1 MNQLIDK
8 ILDLPKLQKIA
19 FLVVLIIIAGAL
31 YYSFLHVPLGD
42 EIAKLADSVEIARNE
57 KQTKSAKAAN
67 LPRLRKDL
75 ATLDLE
81 LKKAVAQLP
90 DRKEVAD
97 LLSSITAKA
106 QGAGLDVLAFR
117 PRAET
122 LREFYAEVPVD
133 ITVKGNYHEM
143 IDFFDHVGRLD
154 RLINID
160 NIGFKNPTVTGER
173 VLVET
178 TTVATAYRFL
188 NEAERKKV
196 AEERAAAEAKA
207 KAKK

>member
-8 ILDLPKLQKIA
+8 ILELPKLQKIA
-19 FLVVLIIIAGAL
+19 VLVVVIILAAAL
-31 YYSFLHVPLGD
+31 YYSFLHVPLSD
-42 EIAKLADSVEIARNE
+42 QIAKLADSVEIARNE
-57 KQTKSAKAAN
+57 KFTKSQKAAS
-67 LPRLRKDL
+67 LPRLRQDL
-75 ATLDLE
+75 ARLDLE

-106 QGAGLDVLAFR
+106 QSAGLDVLVFR

-122 LREFYAEVPVD
+122 LQEHYAEVPVD
-133 ITVKGNYHEM
+133 ITVKGNYHDM
-143 IDFFDHVGRLD
+143 IDFFDNVRRLD

-160 NIGFKNPTVTGER
+160 NIGFKNPTVNGDR
-173 VLVET
+173 VFVET

-196 AEERAAAEAKA
+196 AEEKAKAAA

>member
-8 ILDLPKLQKIA
+8 ILELPKLQKIA
-19 FLVVLIIIAGAL
+19 ILAVVIILAAAL
-31 YYSFLHVPLGD
+31 YYSFMHVPLGD
-42 EIAKLADSVEIARNE
+42 QIAKLDDSVEIAKNE
-57 KQTKSAKAAN
+57 KLTKLQKAAS
-67 LPRLRKDL
+67 LPRLRQDL
-75 ATLDLE
+75 ARLDLE
-81 LKKAVAQLP
+81 LKRAVAQLP

-97 LLSSITAKA
+97 LLSNITAKA
-106 QGAGLDVLAFR
+106 QSAGLDVLVFR

-122 LREFYAEVPVD
+122 LQEHYAEVPVD

-143 IDFFDHVGRLD
+143 IDFFDNVGRLD

-160 NIGFKNPTVTGER
+160 NIGFKNPTVNGDR
-173 VLVET
+173 VFVET

-196 AEERAAAEAKA
+196 AEEKAKAAA

>member
-1 MNQLIDK
+1 LNQLIDR
-8 ILDLPKLQKIA
+8 IVELPKLQKIA
-19 FLVVLIIIAGAL
+19 ILATAIMLAAGL

-42 EIAKLADSVEIARNE
+42 EIAKLADSVEIANNE
-57 KQTKSAKAAN
+57 KLTKFQKAAS
-67 LPRLRKDL
+67 LPRLRQDL
-75 ATLDLE
+75 ARLDLE

-97 LLSSITAKA
+97 LLGSISSKA
-106 QGAGLDVLAFR
+106 QSAGLEVLAFR
-117 PRAET
+117 PRAESFQ
-122 LREFYAEVPVD
+122 EFYAEVPVD
-133 ITVKGNYHEM
+133 LTVKGNYHEM
-143 IDFFDHVGRLD
+143 IDFFDNVGRLD

-160 NIGFKNPTVTGER
+160 NIGFKNPTVNGER

-196 AEERAAAEAKA
+196 AEEKAKAAA

>member
-1 MNQLIDK
+1 LNQLIDK
-8 ILDLPKLQKIA
+8 ILELPKFQRIA
-19 FLVVLIIIAGAL
+19 ILAVVIILAAAL

-42 EIAKLADSVEIARNE
+42 QIAKLADSVEIAKNE
-57 KQTKSAKAAN
+57 KLAKSQKAAN
-67 LPRLRKDL
+67 LSRLRQDL
-75 ATLDLE
+75 ARLDLE

-97 LLSSITAKA
+97 LLSSITARA
-106 QGAGLDVLAFR
+106 QSAGLDVLVFR

-122 LREFYAEVPVD
+122 LQEHYAEVPVD

-160 NIGFKNPTVTGER
+160 NIGFKNPTVNGER

-196 AEERAAAEAKA
+196 AEEKAKAAA

>member
-8 ILDLPKLQKIA
+8 VLELPKFQRIA
-19 FLVVLIIIAGAL
+19 ILAVVIILAAAL

-42 EIAKLADSVEIARNE
+42 QIAKLADSVEIAKNE
-57 KQTKSAKAAN
+57 KLAKSQKASS
-67 LPRLRKDL
+67 LPRLRQDL
-75 ATLDLE
+75 ARLDLE

-97 LLSSITAKA
+97 LLSSISARA
-106 QGAGLDVLAFR
+106 QSAGLDVLVFR

-122 LREFYAEVPVD
+122 LQEHYAEVPVD

-160 NIGFKNPTVTGER
+160 NIGFKNPTVNGER

-196 AEERAAAEAKA
+196 AEEKAKAAA

>member
-1 MNQLIDK
+1 LNQLIDK
-8 ILDLPKLQKIA
+8 ILELPKFQKTAI
-19 FLVVLIIIAGAL
+19 LVVVIILAVAL

-42 EIAKLADSVEIARNE
+42 QIAKLADSVEIAKNE
-57 KQTKSAKAAN
+57 KLAKSQKAAS
-67 LPRLRKDL
+67 LLRLRQDL
-75 ATLDLE
+75 ARLDLE

-97 LLSSITAKA
+97 LLGSISNKA
-106 QGAGLDVLAFR
+106 QSAGLEILTFR
-117 PRAET
+117 PRAESF
-122 LREFYAEVPVD
+122 REFYAEVPVD

-143 IDFFDHVGRLD
+143 IDFFDNVGRLD

-160 NIGFKNPTVTGER
+160 NIGFKNPTVNGER

-188 NEAERKKV
+188 NEAERKKF
-196 AEERAAAEAKA
+196 AEEKAKAAA

>member
-1 MNQLIDK
+1 MNQLIDR
-8 ILDLPKLQKIA
+8 ILELPKLQKIA
-19 FLVVLIIIAGAL
+19 ILATAIMLAAGL

-42 EIAKLADSVEIARNE
+42 EIAKLADSVEIANNE
-57 KQTKSAKAAN
+57 KLTKFQKAAS
-67 LPRLRKDL
+67 LPRLRQDL
-75 ATLDLE
+75 ARLDLE

-97 LLSSITAKA
+97 LLGSISSRA
-106 QGAGLDVLAFR
+106 QSAGLEVLAFR
-117 PRAET
+117 PRAESFQ
-122 LREFYAEVPVD
+122 EFYAEVPVD
-133 ITVKGNYHEM
+133 LTVKGNYHEM
-143 IDFFDHVGRLD
+143 IDFFDNVGRLD

-160 NIGFKNPTVTGER
+160 NIGFKNPTVNGER

-188 NEAERKKV
+188 NEVERKKV
-196 AEERAAAEAKA
+196 AEEKAKAAA

>member
-8 ILDLPKLQKIA
+8 ILELPKFQKTAI
-19 FLVVLIIIAGAL
+19 LVVVIILAAAL

-42 EIAKLADSVEIARNE
+42 QIAKLADSVEIAKNE
-57 KQTKSAKAAN
+57 KLAKSQKAAS
-67 LPRLRKDL
+67 LLRLRQDL
-75 ATLDLE
+75 ARLDLE

-97 LLSSITAKA
+97 LLGSISSKA
-106 QGAGLDVLAFR
+106 QSAGLEVLAFR
-117 PRAET
+117 PRAESFQ
-122 LREFYAEVPVD
+122 EFYAEVPVD
-133 ITVKGNYHEM
+133 LTVKGNYHEM
-143 IDFFDHVGRLD
+143 IDFFDNVGRLD

-160 NIGFKNPTVTGER
+160 NIGFKNPTVNGER

-188 NEAERKKV
+188 NEAERKKF
-196 AEERAAAEAKA
+196 AEEKAKAVA

>member
-1 MNQLIDK
+1 LNQLIDK
-8 ILDLPKLQKIA
+8 ILELPKFQKLGILA
-19 FLVVLIIIAGAL
+19 AVIILTAGL
-31 YYSFLHVPLGD
+31 YVSFLHVPLSD
-42 EIAKLADSVEIARNE
+42 QIAKLADSVEIAKNE
-57 KQTKSAKAAN
+57 KQTKFQKAAS
-67 LPRLRKDL
+67 LPRLRQDL
-75 ATLDLE
+75 ARLDLE

-90 DRKEVAD
+90 DRKEIAD
-97 LLSSITAKA
+97 LLNSISAKA
-106 QGAGLDVLAFR
+106 QGSGLEVLIFR
-117 PRAET
+117 PRAESFQ
-122 LREFYAEVPVD
+122 EFYAEVPVD

-143 IDFFDHVGRLD
+143 IDFFDNVGRLD

-160 NIGFKNPTVTGER
+160 NIGFKNPTVNGER

-196 AEERAAAEAKA
+196 AEDKAKAAA

>member
-1 MNQLIDK
+1 LNQLIDK
-8 ILDLPKLQKIA
+8 ILELPKLQKIA
-19 FLVVLIIIAGAL
+19 ILVVVTILAAAL

-42 EIAKLADSVEIARNE
+42 QVAKLADSVEIAKNE
-57 KQTKSAKAAN
+57 KLTKSQKAAS
-67 LPRLRKDL
+67 LPRLRQDL
-75 ATLDLE
+75 ARLDLE

-97 LLSSITAKA
+97 LLSSITARA
-106 QGAGLDVLAFR
+106 QSAGLDVLVFR

-122 LREFYAEVPVD
+122 LQEHYAEVPVD

-160 NIGFKNPTVTGER
+160 NIGFKNPTVNGER

-196 AEERAAAEAKA
+196 AEEKAKAAA

>member
-1 MNQLIDK
+1 MNQLIDR
-8 ILDLPKLQKIA
+8 ILELPKLQKIA
-19 FLVVLIIIAGAL
+19 ILATAIMLAAGL

-42 EIAKLADSVEIARNE
+42 EIAKLADSVEIANNE
-57 KQTKSAKAAN
+57 KLTKFQKAAS
-67 LPRLRKDL
+67 LPRLRQDL
-75 ATLDLE
+75 ARLDLE

-97 LLSSITAKA
+97 LLGSISSKA
-106 QGAGLDVLAFR
+106 QSAGLEVLAFR
-117 PRAET
+117 PRAESFQ
-122 LREFYAEVPVD
+122 EFYAEVPVD
-133 ITVKGNYHEM
+133 LTVKGNYHEM
-143 IDFFDHVGRLD
+143 IDFFDNVGRLD

-160 NIGFKNPTVTGER
+160 NIGFKNPTVNGER

-196 AEERAAAEAKA
+196 AEEKAKAAA

>member
-8 ILDLPKLQKIA
+8 ILELPKLQKIA
-19 FLVVLIIIAGAL
+19 VLVVVIILAAAL
-31 YYSFLHVPLGD
+31 YYSFLHVPLSD
-42 EIAKLADSVEIARNE
+42 QIAKLADSVEIAKNE
-57 KQTKSAKAAN
+57 KLTKSKKAAS
-67 LPRLRKDL
+67 LPRLRQDL
-75 ATLDLE
+75 ARLDLE

-106 QGAGLDVLAFR
+106 QSAGLDVLVFR

-122 LREFYAEVPVD
+122 LQEHYAEVPVD
-133 ITVKGNYHEM
+133 ITVKGNYHDM
-143 IDFFDHVGRLD
+143 IDFFDNVRRLD

-160 NIGFKNPTVTGER
+160 NIGFKNPTVNGDR
-173 VLVET
+173 VFVET

-196 AEERAAAEAKA
+196 AEEKAKAAA

>member
-1 MNQLIDK
+1 LNQLIDK
-8 ILDLPKLQKIA
+8 ILELPKFQKTAI
-19 FLVVLIIIAGAL
+19 LVVVIILAAAL

-42 EIAKLADSVEIARNE
+42 QIAKLADSVEIAKNE
-57 KQTKSAKAAN
+57 KLAKSQKAAS
-67 LPRLRKDL
+67 LLRLRQDL
-75 ATLDLE
+75 ARLDLE

-97 LLSSITAKA
+97 LLGSISNKA
-106 QGAGLDVLAFR
+106 QSAGLEILTFR
-117 PRAET
+117 PRAESF
-122 LREFYAEVPVD
+122 REFYAEVPVD

-143 IDFFDHVGRLD
+143 IDFFDNVGRLD

-160 NIGFKNPTVTGER
+160 NIGFKNPTVNGER

-196 AEERAAAEAKA
+196 AEEKAKAAA

>member
-8 ILDLPKLQKIA
+8 ILELPKFQRIA
-19 FLVVLIIIAGAL
+19 ILAVVIILAAAL

-42 EIAKLADSVEIARNE
+42 QIAKLADSVEIAKNE
-57 KQTKSAKAAN
+57 KLAKSQKAAS
-67 LPRLRKDL
+67 LPRLRQDL
-75 ATLDLE
+75 ARLDLE

-97 LLSSITAKA
+97 LLSSITARA
-106 QGAGLDVLAFR
+106 QSAGLDVLVFR
-117 PRAET
+117 PRPET
-122 LREFYAEVPVD
+122 LQEHYAEVPVD

-160 NIGFKNPTVTGER
+160 NIGFKNPTVNGER

-196 AEERAAAEAKA
+196 AEEKAKAAA

>member
-8 ILDLPKLQKIA
+8 ILELPKFQKTAI
-19 FLVVLIIIAGAL
+19 LVVVIILAAAL

-42 EIAKLADSVEIARNE
+42 QIAKLADSVEIAKNE
-57 KQTKSAKAAN
+57 KLAKSQKAAS
-67 LPRLRKDL
+67 LLRLRQDL
-75 ATLDLE
+75 ARLDLE

-97 LLSSITAKA
+97 LLGSISNKA
-106 QGAGLDVLAFR
+106 QSAGLEILTFR
-117 PRAET
+117 PRAESFQ
-122 LREFYAEVPVD
+122 EFYAEVPVD

-143 IDFFDHVGRLD
+143 IDFFDNVGRLD

-160 NIGFKNPTVTGER
+160 NIGFKNPTVNGER

-196 AEERAAAEAKA
+196 AEEKAKAAA

>member
-8 ILDLPKLQKIA
+8 ILELPKFQKIA
-19 FLVVLIIIAGAL
+19 VLAVVIILAAAL
-31 YYSFLHVPLGD
+31 YYSFLHVPLSD
-42 EIAKLADSVEIARNE
+42 QIAKLADSVEIAKNE
-57 KQTKSAKAAN
+57 KLTKSQKAAS
-67 LPRLRKDL
+67 LPRLRQDL
-75 ATLDLE
+75 ARLDLE

-90 DRKEVAD
+90 DHKEVAE
-97 LLSSITAKA
+97 LLGTISTKA
-106 QGAGLDVLAFR
+106 QSAGLEILTFR
-117 PRAET
+117 PRAESFQ
-122 LREFYAEVPVD
+122 EFYAEVPVD

-143 IDFFDHVGRLD
+143 IDFFDNVGRLD

-160 NIGFKNPTVTGER
+160 NIGFKNPTVNGER

-196 AEERAAAEAKA
+196 AEEKAKAAA

>member
-8 ILDLPKLQKIA
+8 ILELPKLQKIA
-19 FLVVLIIIAGAL
+19 ILAVVIILAAAL
-31 YYSFLHVPLGD
+31 YYSFMHVPLGD
-42 EIAKLADSVEIARNE
+42 QIAKLADSVEIAKNE
-57 KQTKSAKAAN
+57 KLTKLQKAAS
-67 LPRLRKDL
+67 LPRLRQDL
-75 ATLDLE
+75 ARLDLE
-81 LKKAVAQLP
+81 LKRAVAQLP

-97 LLSSITAKA
+97 LLSNITAKA
-106 QGAGLDVLAFR
+106 QSAGLDVLVFR

-122 LREFYAEVPVD
+122 LQEHYAEVPVD

-143 IDFFDHVGRLD
+143 IDFFDNVGRLD

-160 NIGFKNPTVTGER
+160 NIGFKNPTVNGDR
-173 VLVET
+173 VFVET

-196 AEERAAAEAKA
+196 AEEKAKAAA

>member
-1 MNQLIDK
+1 MNQLIDR
-8 ILDLPKLQKIA
+8 ILELPKLQKIA
-19 FLVVLIIIAGAL
+19 ILATAIMLAAGL

-42 EIAKLADSVEIARNE
+42 EIAKLADSVEIANNE
-57 KQTKSAKAAN
+57 KLTKFQKAAS
-67 LPRLRKDL
+67 LPRLRQDL
-75 ATLDLE
+75 ARLDLE

-97 LLSSITAKA
+97 LLGSISSKA
-106 QGAGLDVLAFR
+106 QSAGLEVLAFR
-117 PRAET
+117 PRAESFQ
-122 LREFYAEVPVD
+122 EFYAEVPVD
-133 ITVKGNYHEM
+133 LTVKGNYHEM
-143 IDFFDHVGRLD
+143 IDFFDNVGRLD

-160 NIGFKNPTVTGER
+160 NIGFKNPTVNGER

-188 NEAERKKV
+188 NEAERKKF
-196 AEERAAAEAKA
+196 AEEKAKAVA

>member
-1 MNQLIDK
+1 LNQLIDR
-8 ILDLPKLQKIA
+8 ILELPKLQKIA
-19 FLVVLIIIAGAL
+19 ILATAIMLAAGL

-42 EIAKLADSVEIARNE
+42 EIAKLADSVEIANNE
-57 KQTKSAKAAN
+57 KLTKFQKAAS
-67 LPRLRKDL
+67 LPRLRQDL
-75 ATLDLE
+75 ARLDLE

-97 LLSSITAKA
+97 LLGSISSKA
-106 QGAGLDVLAFR
+106 QSAGLEVLAFR
-117 PRAET
+117 PRAESFQ
-122 LREFYAEVPVD
+122 EFYAEVPVD
-133 ITVKGNYHEM
+133 LTVKGNYHEM
-143 IDFFDHVGRLD
+143 IDFFDNVGRLD

-160 NIGFKNPTVTGER
+160 NIGFKNPTVNGER

-196 AEERAAAEAKA
+196 AEEKAKAAA

>member
-8 ILDLPKLQKIA
+8 ILELPKFQKIA
-19 FLVVLIIIAGAL
+19 ILVVVVILASAL

-42 EIAKLADSVEIARNE
+42 QIAKLADSVEIAKSE
-57 KQTKSAKAAN
+57 KLTKSQKAAS
-67 LPRLRKDL
+67 LPRLRQDL
-75 ATLDLE
+75 ARLDLE

-97 LLSSITAKA
+97 LLSGITAKA
-106 QGAGLDVLAFR
+106 QNAGLDVLVFR

-122 LREFYAEVPVD
+122 LQEHYAEVPVD
-133 ITVKGNYHEM
+133 ITVRGNYHEM
-143 IDFFDHVGRLD
+143 VDFFDNVGRLD

-160 NIGFKNPTVTGER
+160 NIGFKNPTVNGER

-188 NEAERKKV
+188 NEAERKKF
-196 AEERAAAEAKA
+196 AEEKAKAAA

>member
-1 MNQLIDK
+1 LNQLIDK
-8 ILDLPKLQKIA
+8 ILDLPKLQRIA
-19 FLVVLIIIAGAL
+19 ILAVIIILAGAA
-31 YYSFLHVPLGD
+31 YYSFLHLPLSD

-57 KQTKSAKAAN
+57 KTAKSTKAAN

-75 ATLDLE
+75 ASLDAE

-106 QGAGLDVLAFR
+106 QGAGLDVLTFR

-143 IDFFDHVGRLD
+143 IDFFDNVGRLD

-173 VLVET
+173 VIVET

-188 NEAERKKV
+188 NEAERKKA

-207 KAKK
+207 KKK

>member
-8 ILDLPKLQKIA
+8 ILELPKFQRIA
-19 FLVVLIIIAGAL
+19 LLAVVIILAAAL

-42 EIAKLADSVEIARNE
+42 QIAKLADSVEIAKNE
-57 KQTKSAKAAN
+57 KLTKSQKAAS
-67 LPRLRKDL
+67 LPRLRQDL
-75 ATLDLE
+75 ARLDLE

-97 LLSSITAKA
+97 LLSSISARA
-106 QGAGLDVLAFR
+106 QSSGLDVLVFR

-122 LREFYAEVPVD
+122 LQEHYAEVPVD

-160 NIGFKNPTVTGER
+160 NIGFKNPTVNGER

-196 AEERAAAEAKA
+196 AEEKAKAAA

>member
-8 ILDLPKLQKIA
+8 ILELPKLQKIA
-19 FLVVLIIIAGAL
+19 ILVVVTILAAAL

-42 EIAKLADSVEIARNE
+42 QIAKLADSVEIAKNE
-57 KQTKSAKAAN
+57 KLTKSQKAAS
-67 LPRLRKDL
+67 LPRLRQDL
-75 ATLDLE
+75 ARLDLE

-97 LLSSITAKA
+97 LLSSITARA
-106 QGAGLDVLAFR
+106 QSAGLDVLVFR

-122 LREFYAEVPVD
+122 LQEHYAEVPVD

-160 NIGFKNPTVTGER
+160 NIGFKNPTVNGER

-196 AEERAAAEAKA
+196 AEEKAKAAA

>member
-1 MNQLIDK
+1 LNQLIDK
-8 ILDLPKLQKIA
+8 ILELPKFQKTAI
-19 FLVVLIIIAGAL
+19 LVVVIILAAAL

-42 EIAKLADSVEIARNE
+42 QIAKLADSVEIAKNE
-57 KQTKSAKAAN
+57 KLAKSQKAAS
-67 LPRLRKDL
+67 LLRLRQDL
-75 ATLDLE
+75 ARLDLE

-97 LLSSITAKA
+97 LLGSISNKA
-106 QGAGLDVLAFR
+106 QSAGLEILTFR
-117 PRAET
+117 PRAESF
-122 LREFYAEVPVD
+122 REFYAEVPVD

-143 IDFFDHVGRLD
+143 IDFFDNVGRLD

-160 NIGFKNPTVTGER
+160 NIGFKNPTVNGER

-188 NEAERKKV
+188 NEAERKKF
-196 AEERAAAEAKA
+196 AEEKAKAAA